1 MISGHFLSTLQ
12 VDGSKL
18 LDFTFVIFL
27 DKGVL
32 LTLIISND

>member
-1 MISGHFLSTLQ
+1 MSGHFLRTLL

-18 LDFTFVIFL
+18 LDFTYVIFL

-32 LTLIISND
+32 LMLIISND